1 MKALTSPSCRVCLE
15 RGPSSFS
22 SSCSSAFVRIS
33 FEKCFLQS
41 RKVSGFGFLNSVLV
55 KQSEAIIYPVSC
67 VSSKTQ
73 VDFGIENAETE
84 ERYKSSTVHVKFLL
98 LKECVFG
105 EQFLIVGDDPMFGLW
120 DPESAVPLN
129 WSEGHLWTVELDI
142 PVGKSIQFKF
152 ILKDASGEIVWQPG
166 ADRVFQTWETKN
178 TITVS
183 EDWEN
188 TELQI
193 VSEEEQAAI
202 QQEDS
207 PVKSELTVVS
217 RQEELVV
224 EENIESAISNKDS
237 SQGEQPLEEP
247 IKGQLV
253 ADNISPL
260 QEKPKSSVANDISD
274 TKIDPRVSYNP
285 QVPNEKRVDSG
296 NENFNV
302 ISNNN
307 VTIADE
313 ILGNNGTV
321 ETAKNLASTNL
332 VDCEGEPVLV
342 PGLTPPTSV
351 PTEEENHDQ
360 VDKKSSVDES
370 TEAVEAKDHNLP
382 EVTA

>member
-1 MKALTSPSCRVCLE
+1 M
-15 RGPSSFS
+15 
-22 SSCSSAFVRIS
+22 
-33 FEKCFLQS
+33 
-41 RKVSGFGFLNSVLV
+41 
-55 KQSEAIIYPVSC
+55 
-67 VSSKTQ
+67 
-73 VDFGIENAETE
+73 
-84 ERYKSSTVHVKFLL
+84 
-98 LKECVFG
+98 
-105 EQFLIVGDDPMFGLW
+105 
-120 DPESAVPLN
+120 
-129 WSEGHLWTVELDI
+129 
-142 PVGKSIQFKF
+142 
-152 ILKDASGEIVWQPG
+152 WQPG

-188 TELQI
+188 AELQI

-207 PVKSELTVVS
+207 PVNSELTVVF
-217 RQEELVV
+217 RQEELVI
-224 EENIESAISNKDS
+224 EENIESVISIKDS

-253 ADNISPL
+253 ADNIRTL
-260 QEKPKSSVANDISD
+260 QEKPKSSVANEISD
-274 TKIDPRVSYNP
+274 TKTDPRVSFSP
-285 QVPNEKRVDSG
+285 QVPSEKRVDSG

-302 ISNNN
+302 ILNNN

-342 PGLTPPTSV
+342 PGLTPPPSV

-360 VDKKSSVDES
+360 VDKKNSVDES